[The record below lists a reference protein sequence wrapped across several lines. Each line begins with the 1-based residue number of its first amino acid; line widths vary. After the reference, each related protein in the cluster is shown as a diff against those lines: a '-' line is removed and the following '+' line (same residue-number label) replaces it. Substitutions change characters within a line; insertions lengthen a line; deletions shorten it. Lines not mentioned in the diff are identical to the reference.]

1 MKNEETL
8 QCKVSAFNF
17 SPKGGV
23 EGLLVVAD
31 GHPAQVVFPHETG
44 TEVAK
49 SITVGQSLSLTVE
62 TEPASPK
69 GEPAHAVYRF
79 IAMTSDKKTDKNTT
93 THKGA
98 ISGKVERLNYARHG
112 EANGVV
118 LDTGDFIHL
127 KPDGMRKID
136 LKVGDHVD
144 ADGKVHPMELGGR
157 VVDATIVNGIHLN
170 GKH

>member
-17 SPKGGV
+17 GPKGGV

-49 SITVGQSLSLTVE
+49 SITVGQSLSLKVE

-79 IAMTSDKKTDKNTT
+79 IAMTSDKNTT

-98 ISGKVERLNYARHG
+98 ISGKVERLNYA
-112 EANGVV
+112 
-118 LDTGDFIHL
+118 
-127 KPDGMRKID
+127 
-136 LKVGDHVD
+136 
-144 ADGKVHPMELGGR
+144 
-157 VVDATIVNGIHLN
+157 
-170 GKH
+170 